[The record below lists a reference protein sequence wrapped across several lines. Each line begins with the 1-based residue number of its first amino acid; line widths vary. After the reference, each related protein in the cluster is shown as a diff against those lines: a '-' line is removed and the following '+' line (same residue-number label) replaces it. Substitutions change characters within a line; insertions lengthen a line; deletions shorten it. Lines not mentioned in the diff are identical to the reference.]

1 MILLDTDHFSAFQR
15 RGVRAD
21 TLRDRMRDRAEETF
35 ALTIVTAEEEMRG
48 WIAAIHRA
56 PAGPEQVRFYDSL
69 LALFRSLGKWTVI
82 PFDAIAAK
90 RFLDLKRQGIR
101 VGTMDLKIAAIALAH
116 DAMLLPA
123 NLRDFQAVP
132 DLRVE
137 NSLD

>member
-15 RGVRAD
+15 RGVRANA
-21 TLRDRMRDRAEETF
+21 LRDRMRDRADETF

-56 PAGPEQVRFYDSL
+56 PAGQEQVRFYESL
-69 LALFRSLGKWTVI
+69 LALFRSLGKWTII
-82 PFDAIAAK
+82 PFDSIAAE
-90 RFLDLKRQGIR
+90 RFLDLKHRGIR
-101 VGTMDLKIAAIALAH
+101 IGTMDLKIAAIALAD
-116 DAMLLPA
+116 DALLLSA

-137 NSLD
+137 NWLD